1 MIEIVPMAEEHIDG
15 VVTLEEATFS
25 IPWTRADFEREVREN
40 TMAIYYVALM
50 DGRVVGYAGMWH
62 VVTEGHIT
70 NVGVL
75 EEVRCEGIGSMLM
88 EKLIEKALEKE
99 MTGITL
105 EVRMGN
111 RPAQALYHKYGF
123 KAEGI
128 RKNYYPDTKE
138 DAIIMWKY
146 FPDAELPESKN
157 RTSRSSCLRVG
168 TYFVLRKIIEECSL
182 NDILGKYFGSRDMGL
197 FLDLAVYSIIAE
209 NNAAQYYPDYTY
221 NHPLFT
227 EKMKQYSDSTVLDFL
242 NSVTDDQST
251 GFLNTWNES
260 RNYHEKI
267 YISYDSTNK
276 NCQAGDIKMVEF
288 GHPKVDMGEPVFNY
302 AVAYDTHNQEPLFYE
317 KYPGS
322 LNDISQLQFM
332 LDKAS
337 GYGYKKIGFI
347 LDRGYFSCENI
358 QYMDKCGYSFVIM
371 VKGMSALVNE
381 LILENKGTFENKR
394 VNNIYEYGVY
404 GKTIRH
410 KLYASDKKERYFHL
424 YHSISKESA
433 ERIEIENRINQM
445 TQYLKKYQ
453 NKVKEFGPGFEK
465 YFNLYY
471 DEKSQAF
478 ILPEERCSVVER
490 ELDLAGY
497 FCIVTS
503 EKMSAKEAIE
513 LYKSRDVSEKL
524 FRGDKSY
531 LGNKSIRV
539 YSEESARA
547 KIFVEFV
554 AMIVRCKMYI
564 KLKEEMKKLD
574 KKLNYMTVPAAIKEL
589 EKIEMVRQLDN
600 IYRLDHAVTAN
611 QKVILK
617 AFGLDANS
625 IKYFASELSKELK
638 EAE

>member
-1 MIEIVPMAEEHIDG
+1 MYLDFLVKIPFVQGKITRRKKKDVVYIEYEYDRIYDPVRQYTFPKR
-15 VVTLEEATFS
+15 VTIGKLSETDPE
-25 IPWTRADFEREVREN
+25 
-40 TMAIYYVALM
+40 LM
-50 DGRVVGYAGMWH
+50 QP
-62 VVTEGHIT
+62 
-70 NVGVL
+70 NQNFL
-75 EEVRCEGIGSMLM
+75 
-88 EKLIEKALEKE
+88 
-99 MTGITL
+99 
-105 EVRMGN
+105 
-111 RPAQALYHKYGF
+111 
-123 KAEGI
+123 
-128 RKNYYPDTKE
+128 
-138 DAIIMWKY
+138 KY
-146 FPDAELPESKN
+146 FPDAELPETKN

-168 TYFVLRKIIEECSL
+168 AYFVLRKIIEEYNL
-182 NDILGKYFGSRDMGL
+182 IELLGGYFEQRDLGL

-227 EKMKQYSDSTVLDFL
+227 NGMKQYSDSTVSDFL
-242 NSVTDDQST
+242 NSVTDDQSI
-251 GFLNTWNES
+251 GFLNSWNET
-260 RNYHEKI
+260 RNHREKI

-276 NCQAGDIKMVEF
+276 NCQAGDIEMVEF
-288 GHPKVDMGEPVFNY
+288 GHPKVDVGQPVFNY

-332 LDKAS
+332 LDKAF

-371 VKGMSALVNE
+371 VKGMASLVNE
-381 LILENKGTFENKR
+381 LVLEHKGTFESKR

-404 GKTIRH
+404 GKTVKHR
-410 KLYASDKKERYFHL
+410 LYAGDKKERYFHL

-433 ERIEIENRINQM
+433 ERAGIENRLNQM
-445 TQYLKKYQ
+445 TLYLKKYQ

-465 YFNLYY
+465 YFNLHY
-471 DEKSQAF
+471 DEKTQAF
-478 ILPEERCSVVER
+478 VLPEERCSVVER

-497 FCIVTS
+497 FCIITS

-513 LYKSRDVSEKL
+513 LYKSRDTLEKL

-554 AMIVRCKMYI
+554 AMILRCKMYT
-564 KLKEEMKKLD
+564 KLKEEMKKLE
-574 KKLNYMTVPAAIKEL
+574 KKPNYMTVPAALKEL

-600 IYRLDHAVTAN
+600 VYRLDHAVTAN
-611 QKVILK
+611 QKTILN
-617 AFGLDANS
+617 AFGLDANH
-625 IKYFASELSKELK
+625 IKYYASELSKELK
-638 EAE
+638 KAE

>member
-1 MIEIVPMAEEHIDG
+1 MYLDFLVKVPTVKGKITRRKKSNVVYIEYEYDRVYDPSRKYTFPKR
-15 VVTLEEATFS
+15 VT
-25 IPWTRADFEREVREN
+25 
-40 TMAIYYVALM
+40 
-50 DGRVVGYAGMWH
+50 
-62 VVTEGHIT
+62 
-70 NVGVL
+70 
-75 EEVRCEGIGSMLM
+75 IG
-88 EKLIEKALEKE
+88 KLS
-99 MTGITL
+99 
-105 EVRMGN
+105 
-111 RPAQALYHKYGF
+111 
-123 KAEGI
+123 
-128 RKNYYPDTKE
+128 DTDPEFMKPNQNFL
-138 DAIIMWKY
+138 KY

-227 EKMKQYSDSTVLDFL
+227 EKMKQYSDSTVSDFL

-251 GFLNTWNES
+251 GFLNTWNKS
-260 RNYHEKI
+260 RNYREKI

-276 NCQAGDIKMVEF
+276 NCQAGDIEMVEF

-394 VNNIYEYGVY
+394 INNIYEYGVY

-465 YFNLYY
+465 YFNLHY

-490 ELDLAGY
+490 EL
-497 FCIVTS
+497 
-503 EKMSAKEAIE
+503 
-513 LYKSRDVSEKL
+513 YKNRDVSEKL

-554 AMIVRCKMYI
+554 TMIVRCKMYI

-574 KKLNYMTVPAAIKEL
+574 KKLNYMTVPVAIKEL
-589 EKIEMVRQLDN
+589 KKIEMVRQLDN

-617 AFGLDANS
+617 AFRLDANS

-638 EAE
+638 KSE

>member
-1 MIEIVPMAEEHIDG
+1 MYLDFLVKIPFVRGKITRRKKKDVVYIEYEYDRIYDPVRQYTFPKR
-15 VVTLEEATFS
+15 VTIGKLSETDPE
-25 IPWTRADFEREVREN
+25 
-40 TMAIYYVALM
+40 LM
-50 DGRVVGYAGMWH
+50 QP
-62 VVTEGHIT
+62 
-70 NVGVL
+70 NQNFL
-75 EEVRCEGIGSMLM
+75 
-88 EKLIEKALEKE
+88 
-99 MTGITL
+99 
-105 EVRMGN
+105 
-111 RPAQALYHKYGF
+111 
-123 KAEGI
+123 
-128 RKNYYPDTKE
+128 
-138 DAIIMWKY
+138 KY
-146 FPDAELPESKN
+146 FPDAELPETKN

-168 TYFVLRKIIEECSL
+168 AYFVLRKIIEEYNL
-182 NDILGKYFGSRDMGL
+182 AELLGGYFEQRDLGL

-227 EKMKQYSDSTVLDFL
+227 NGMKQYSDSTVSDFL
-242 NSVTDDQST
+242 NSVTDDQSI
-251 GFLNTWNES
+251 GFLNSWNET
-260 RNYHEKI
+260 RNHREKI

-276 NCQAGDIKMVEF
+276 NCQAGDIEMVEF
-288 GHPKVDMGEPVFNY
+288 GHPKVDVGQPVFNY

-332 LDKAS
+332 LDKAF

-371 VKGMSALVNE
+371 VKGMASLVNE
-381 LILENKGTFENKR
+381 LVLEHKGTFESKR

-404 GKTIRH
+404 GKTVKHR
-410 KLYASDKKERYFHL
+410 LYAGDKKERYFHL

-433 ERIEIENRINQM
+433 ERAGIENRLNQM
-445 TQYLKKYQ
+445 TLYLKKYQ

-465 YFNLYY
+465 YFNLHY
-471 DEKSQAF
+471 DEKTQAF
-478 ILPEERCSVVER
+478 VLPEERCSVVER

-497 FCIVTS
+497 FCIITS

-513 LYKSRDVSEKL
+513 LYKSRDTSEKL

-539 YSEESARA
+539 YSEESERA

-554 AMIVRCKMYI
+554 AMILRCKMYT
-564 KLKEEMKKLD
+564 KLKEEMKNLE
-574 KKLNYMTVPAAIKEL
+574 KKPNYMTVPVALKEL

-600 IYRLDHAVTAN
+600 VYRLDHAVTAN
-611 QKVILK
+611 QKTILN
-617 AFGLDANS
+617 AFGLDANH
-625 IKYFASELSKELK
+625 IKYYASELSKELK
-638 EAE
+638 KAE

>member
-1 MIEIVPMAEEHIDG
+1 MYLDFLVKIPFVQGKITRRKKKDVVYIEYEYDRIYDPVRQYTFPKR
-15 VVTLEEATFS
+15 VTIGKLSETDPE
-25 IPWTRADFEREVREN
+25 
-40 TMAIYYVALM
+40 LM
-50 DGRVVGYAGMWH
+50 QP
-62 VVTEGHIT
+62 
-70 NVGVL
+70 NQNFL
-75 EEVRCEGIGSMLM
+75 
-88 EKLIEKALEKE
+88 
-99 MTGITL
+99 
-105 EVRMGN
+105 
-111 RPAQALYHKYGF
+111 
-123 KAEGI
+123 
-128 RKNYYPDTKE
+128 
-138 DAIIMWKY
+138 KY
-146 FPDAELPESKN
+146 FPDAELPETKN

-168 TYFVLRKIIEECSL
+168 AYFVLRKIIEEYNL
-182 NDILGKYFGSRDMGL
+182 IELLGGYFEQRDLGL

-227 EKMKQYSDSTVLDFL
+227 NGMKQYSDSTVSDFL
-242 NSVTDDQST
+242 NSVTDDQSI
-251 GFLNTWNES
+251 GFLNSWNET
-260 RNYHEKI
+260 RNHREKI

-276 NCQAGDIKMVEF
+276 NCQAGDIEMVEF
-288 GHPKVDMGEPVFNY
+288 GHPKVDVGQPVFNY

-332 LDKAS
+332 LDKAF

-371 VKGMSALVNE
+371 VKGMASLVNE
-381 LILENKGTFENKR
+381 LVLEHKGTFESKR

-404 GKTIRH
+404 GKTVKHR
-410 KLYASDKKERYFHL
+410 LYAGDKKERYFHL

-433 ERIEIENRINQM
+433 ERAGIENRLNQM
-445 TQYLKKYQ
+445 TLYLKKYQ

-465 YFNLYY
+465 YFNLHY
-471 DEKSQAF
+471 DEKTQAF
-478 ILPEERCSVVER
+478 VLPEERCSVVER

-497 FCIVTS
+497 FCIITS

-513 LYKSRDVSEKL
+513 LYKSRDTSEKL

-554 AMIVRCKMYI
+554 AMILRCKMYT
-564 KLKEEMKKLD
+564 KLKEEMKKLE
-574 KKLNYMTVPAAIKEL
+574 KKPNYMTVPAALKEL

-600 IYRLDHAVTAN
+600 VYRLDHAVTAN
-611 QKVILK
+611 QKTILN
-617 AFGLDANS
+617 AFGLDANH
-625 IKYFASELSKELK
+625 IKYYASELSKELK
-638 EAE
+638 KAE

>member
-1 MIEIVPMAEEHIDG
+1 MYLDFLVKIPFVQGKITRRKKKDAVYVEYEYDRIYDPVRQYTFPKR
-15 VVTLEEATFS
+15 VTIGKLSETDPE
-25 IPWTRADFEREVREN
+25 
-40 TMAIYYVALM
+40 LM
-50 DGRVVGYAGMWH
+50 QP
-62 VVTEGHIT
+62 
-70 NVGVL
+70 NQNFL
-75 EEVRCEGIGSMLM
+75 
-88 EKLIEKALEKE
+88 
-99 MTGITL
+99 
-105 EVRMGN
+105 
-111 RPAQALYHKYGF
+111 
-123 KAEGI
+123 
-128 RKNYYPDTKE
+128 
-138 DAIIMWKY
+138 KY
-146 FPDAELPESKN
+146 FPDAELPETKN

-168 TYFVLRKIIEECSL
+168 AYFVLRKIIEEYNL
-182 NDILGKYFGSRDMGL
+182 IELLGGYFEQRDLGL

-209 NNAAQYYPDYTY
+209 NNAAQYYPDYTF

-227 EKMKQYSDSTVLDFL
+227 NGMKQYSDSTVSDFL

-251 GFLNTWNES
+251 GFLNSWNET
-260 RNYHEKI
+260 RNHREKI

-276 NCQAGDIKMVEF
+276 NCQAGDIEMVEF
-288 GHPKVDMGEPVFNY
+288 GHPKVDVGQPVFNY

-332 LDKAS
+332 LDKAF

-371 VKGMSALVNE
+371 VRGMASLVNE
-381 LILENKGTFENKR
+381 LVLEHKGTFESKR

-404 GKTIRH
+404 GKTVKHR
-410 KLYASDKKERYFHL
+410 LYAGDKNERYFHL

-433 ERIEIENRINQM
+433 ERAGIENRLNQM
-445 TQYLKKYQ
+445 TLYLKKYQ

-465 YFNLYY
+465 YFNLHY
-471 DEKSQAF
+471 DEKTQAF
-478 ILPEERCSVVER
+478 VLPEERCSVVER

-497 FCIVTS
+497 FCIITS

-513 LYKSRDVSEKL
+513 LYKSRDTSEKL

-554 AMIVRCKMYI
+554 AMILRCKMYT
-564 KLKEEMKKLD
+564 KLKEEMKKLE
-574 KKLNYMTVPAAIKEL
+574 KKPNYMTVPAALKEL

-600 IYRLDHAVTAN
+600 VYRLDHAVTAN
-611 QKVILK
+611 QKTILN
-617 AFGLDANS
+617 AFGLDANH
-625 IKYFASELSKELK
+625 IKYYASELSKELK
-638 EAE
+638 KAE

>member
-1 MIEIVPMAEEHIDG
+1 MYLDFLVKIPFVQGKITRRKKKDVVYIEFEYDRIYDPVRQYTFPKR
-15 VVTLEEATFS
+15 VTIGKLSETDSE
-25 IPWTRADFEREVREN
+25 
-40 TMAIYYVALM
+40 LM
-50 DGRVVGYAGMWH
+50 QP
-62 VVTEGHIT
+62 
-70 NVGVL
+70 NQNFL
-75 EEVRCEGIGSMLM
+75 
-88 EKLIEKALEKE
+88 
-99 MTGITL
+99 
-105 EVRMGN
+105 
-111 RPAQALYHKYGF
+111 
-123 KAEGI
+123 
-128 RKNYYPDTKE
+128 
-138 DAIIMWKY
+138 KY
-146 FPDAELPESKN
+146 FPDEELPETKN

-168 TYFVLRKIIEECSL
+168 AYFVLRKIIEEYNL
-182 NDILGKYFGSRDMGL
+182 IELLGGYFEQRDLGL

-227 EKMKQYSDSTVLDFL
+227 NGMKQYSDSTVSDFL
-242 NSVTDDQST
+242 NSVTDDQSI
-251 GFLNTWNES
+251 GFLNSWNET
-260 RNYHEKI
+260 RNHREKI

-276 NCQAGDIKMVEF
+276 NCQAGDIEMVEF
-288 GHPKVDMGEPVFNY
+288 GHPKVDVGQPVFNY

-332 LDKAS
+332 LDKAF

-371 VKGMSALVNE
+371 VKGMASLVNE
-381 LILENKGTFENKR
+381 LVLEHKGTFESKR

-404 GKTIRH
+404 GKTVKHR
-410 KLYASDKKERYFHL
+410 LYAGDKKERYFHL

-433 ERIEIENRINQM
+433 DRAGIENRLNQM
-445 TQYLKKYQ
+445 TLYLKKYQ

-465 YFNLYY
+465 YFNLHY
-471 DEKSQAF
+471 DEKTQAF
-478 ILPEERCSVVER
+478 VLPEERCSVVER

-497 FCIVTS
+497 FCIITS

-513 LYKSRDVSEKL
+513 LYKSRDTSEKL

-554 AMIVRCKMYI
+554 AMILRCKMYT
-564 KLKEEMKKLD
+564 KLKEEMKKLE
-574 KKLNYMTVPAAIKEL
+574 KKPNYMTVPAALKEL

-600 IYRLDHAVTAN
+600 VYRLDHAVTAN
-611 QKVILK
+611 QKTILN
-617 AFGLDANS
+617 AFGLDANH
-625 IKYFASELSKELK
+625 IKYYASELSKELK
-638 EAE
+638 KAE

>member
-1 MIEIVPMAEEHIDG
+1 MYLDFLVKIPFVPGKITRRKKKDVVYIEFEYDRIYDPVRQYTFPKR
-15 VVTLEEATFS
+15 VTIGKLSETDPE
-25 IPWTRADFEREVREN
+25 
-40 TMAIYYVALM
+40 LM
-50 DGRVVGYAGMWH
+50 QP
-62 VVTEGHIT
+62 
-70 NVGVL
+70 NQNFL
-75 EEVRCEGIGSMLM
+75 
-88 EKLIEKALEKE
+88 
-99 MTGITL
+99 
-105 EVRMGN
+105 
-111 RPAQALYHKYGF
+111 
-123 KAEGI
+123 
-128 RKNYYPDTKE
+128 
-138 DAIIMWKY
+138 KY
-146 FPDAELPESKN
+146 FPDAELPETKN

-168 TYFVLRKIIEECSL
+168 AYFVLRKIIEEYNL
-182 NDILGKYFGSRDMGL
+182 AELLGGYFEQRDLGL

-227 EKMKQYSDSTVLDFL
+227 NGMKQYSDSTVSDFL
-242 NSVTDDQST
+242 NSVTDDQSI
-251 GFLNTWNES
+251 GFLNSWNET
-260 RNYHEKI
+260 RNHREKI

-276 NCQAGDIKMVEF
+276 NCQAGDIEMVEF
-288 GHPKVDMGEPVFNY
+288 GHPKVDVGQPVFNY

-332 LDKAS
+332 LDKAF

-371 VKGMSALVNE
+371 VKGMASLVNE
-381 LILENKGTFENKR
+381 LVLEHKGTFESKR

-404 GKTIRH
+404 GKTVRH
-410 KLYASDKKERYFHL
+410 RLYAGDKKERYFHL

-433 ERIEIENRINQM
+433 ERAGIENRLNQM
-445 TQYLKKYQ
+445 TLYLKKYQ

-465 YFNLYY
+465 YFNLHY
-471 DEKSQAF
+471 DEKTQAF
-478 ILPEERCSVVER
+478 VLPEERCSVVER

-497 FCIVTS
+497 FCIITS

-513 LYKSRDVSEKL
+513 LYKSRDTSEKL

-554 AMIVRCKMYI
+554 AMILRCKMYT
-564 KLKEEMKKLD
+564 KLKEEMKKLE
-574 KKLNYMTVPAAIKEL
+574 KKPNYMTVPAALKEL

-600 IYRLDHAVTAN
+600 VYRLDHAVTAN
-611 QKVILK
+611 QNTILN
-617 AFGLDANS
+617 AFGLDANH
-625 IKYFASELSKELK
+625 IKYYASELSKELK
-638 EAE
+638 KVE

>member
-1 MIEIVPMAEEHIDG
+1 MYLDFLVKIPFVQGKITRRKKKDAVYVEYEYDRIYDPVRQYTFPKR
-15 VVTLEEATFS
+15 VTIGKLSETDPE
-25 IPWTRADFEREVREN
+25 
-40 TMAIYYVALM
+40 LM
-50 DGRVVGYAGMWH
+50 QP
-62 VVTEGHIT
+62 
-70 NVGVL
+70 NQNFL
-75 EEVRCEGIGSMLM
+75 
-88 EKLIEKALEKE
+88 
-99 MTGITL
+99 
-105 EVRMGN
+105 
-111 RPAQALYHKYGF
+111 
-123 KAEGI
+123 
-128 RKNYYPDTKE
+128 
-138 DAIIMWKY
+138 KY
-146 FPDAELPESKN
+146 FPDAELPETKN

-168 TYFVLRKIIEECSL
+168 AYFVLRKIIEEYNL
-182 NDILGKYFGSRDMGL
+182 VELLGGYFEQRDLGL

-209 NNAAQYYPDYTY
+209 NNAAQYYPDYTF

-227 EKMKQYSDSTVLDFL
+227 NGMKQYSDSTVSDFL
-242 NSVTDDQST
+242 NSVTDDQSI
-251 GFLNTWNES
+251 GFLNSWNET
-260 RNYHEKI
+260 RNHREKI

-276 NCQAGDIKMVEF
+276 NCQAGDIEMVEF
-288 GHPKVDMGEPVFNY
+288 GHPKVDVGQPVFNY

-332 LDKAS
+332 LDKAF

-371 VKGMSALVNE
+371 VRGMASLVNE
-381 LILENKGTFENKR
+381 LVLEHKGTFESKR

-404 GKTIRH
+404 GKTVKHR
-410 KLYASDKKERYFHL
+410 LYAGDKNERYFHL

-433 ERIEIENRINQM
+433 ERAGIENRLNQM
-445 TQYLKKYQ
+445 TLYLKKYQ

-465 YFNLYY
+465 YFNLHY
-471 DEKSQAF
+471 DEKTQAF
-478 ILPEERCSVVER
+478 VLPEERCSVVER

-497 FCIVTS
+497 FCIITS

-513 LYKSRDVSEKL
+513 LYKSRDTSEKL

-554 AMIVRCKMYI
+554 AMILRCKMYT
-564 KLKEEMKKLD
+564 KLKEEMKKLE
-574 KKLNYMTVPAAIKEL
+574 KKPNYMTVPAALKEL

-600 IYRLDHAVTAN
+600 VYRLDHAVTAN
-611 QKVILK
+611 QKTILN
-617 AFGLDANS
+617 AFGLDANH
-625 IKYFASELSKELK
+625 IKYYACELSKELK
-638 EAE
+638 KAE